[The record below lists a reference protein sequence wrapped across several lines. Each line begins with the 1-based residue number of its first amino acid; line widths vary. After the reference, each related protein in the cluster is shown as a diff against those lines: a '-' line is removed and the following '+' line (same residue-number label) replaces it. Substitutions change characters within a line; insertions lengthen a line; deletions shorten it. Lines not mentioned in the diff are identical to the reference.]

1 MGTEPPRPHG
11 DTPLNLPAAWVRNRP
26 QPRARLGPRKTQRHA
41 SLTWKRRG
49 LHRTETL
56 GPHRPDPQGGVAQG
70 LPAAEQGLGAA
81 CPSSLQPGAERPSP
95 SGFQGDGDPGEGS
108 RPGQA
113 GGHETT
119 EGSTELPETLREEEE
134 TPATQPLGKQTQDY
148 RSGGTRER
156 RSGGGKS
163 GLLQTSRPLSSWGS
177 VSAIPK
183 TGGWTRLW
191 DRGCPQPLAQQ

>member
-1 MGTEPPRPHG
+1 M
-11 DTPLNLPAAWVRNRP
+11 
-26 QPRARLGPRKTQRHA
+26 
-41 SLTWKRRG
+41 
-49 LHRTETL
+49 
-56 GPHRPDPQGGVAQG
+56 AQG

-134 TPATQPLGKQTQDY
+134 TPATQPLGKDTGLQEWGH
-148 RSGGTRER
+148 SGEEIRRREVWA
-156 RSGGGKS
+156 SPDIQAS
-163 GLLQTSRPLSSWGS
+163 LLTG
-177 VSAIPK
+177 VSFSNPENWRMDKAV
-183 TGGWTRLW
+183 GQRLPPAS
-191 DRGCPQPLAQQ
+191 CPAVTWAHALCH